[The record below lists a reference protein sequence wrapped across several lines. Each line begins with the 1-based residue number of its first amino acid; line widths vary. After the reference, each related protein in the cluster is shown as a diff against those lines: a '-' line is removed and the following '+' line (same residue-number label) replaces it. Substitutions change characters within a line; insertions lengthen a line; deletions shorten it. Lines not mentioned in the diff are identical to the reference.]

1 MIPDD
6 EYLLK
11 LGRVTYG
18 LALLES
24 VILAELDQ
32 LPGLPP
38 ALATRKLAGKSI
50 EAIARA
56 LTDSANT
63 DKVADATTRAW
74 LQVAGGELAAA
85 GRIHHAIKHARAAE
99 EGEQL
104 HLHRRSG
111 ELGDAVDITT
121 AWLQRAQSDLDDA
134 LRQVSEGRAKAA

>member
-11 LGRVTYG
+11 LGRVTYS

-24 VILAELDQ
+24 VVLGELAQ

-38 ALATRKLAGKSI
+38 ALVARKLAGKSI

-63 DKVADATTRAW
+63 GKVADASTRAW

-85 GRIHHAIKHARAAE
+85 GRIHHALKHARAAE
-99 EGEQL
+99 EGEVAQ
-104 HLHRRSG
+104 LHRRTG
-111 ELGDAVDITT
+111 EAGDAVDITA
-121 AWLQRAQSDLDDA
+121 AWLQRAQADLDDA
-134 LRQVSEGRAKAA
+134 LRQVSGARAKAA